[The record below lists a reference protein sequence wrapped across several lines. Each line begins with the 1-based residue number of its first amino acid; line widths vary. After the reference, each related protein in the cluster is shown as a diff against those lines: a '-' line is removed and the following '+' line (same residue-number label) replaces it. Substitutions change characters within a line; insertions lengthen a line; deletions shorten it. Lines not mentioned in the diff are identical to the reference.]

1 MFDTSSLK
9 GLSPSL
15 NGLSPNFVSDEFITR

>member
-15 NGLSPNFVSDEFITR
+15 KGLSPNFVGDEFITL

>member
-15 NGLSPNFVSDEFITR
+15 KGLSPNFVSDEFTTL

>member
-15 NGLSPNFVSDEFITR
+15 KGLSPNFVSDEFITR

>member
-15 NGLSPNFVSDEFITR
+15 KGLSPNFVSDEFITL